1 MLPQLIVWILICSF
15 MAQAAYSICAPFL
28 PVEFERK
35 GLPSSYTGAVF
46 SFYSV
51 GQIVV
56 ALLVGK
62 VVDRLGHKNLLPGGI
77 GLMGISFICLGLI
90 GEMESRVNI
99 LSVVI
104 IVRFFQGAAAST
116 LVTTYYTIC
125 MNDFPERKVEFI
137 GLVSTTV
144 GLGLVCG
151 PILGS
156 ALYSVFGYRWTF
168 YTYGDF
174 KIMFAIAMRLLL

>member
-1 MLPQLIVWILICSF
+1 
-15 MAQAAYSICAPFL
+15 
-28 PVEFERK
+28 
-35 GLPSSYTGAVF
+35 
-46 SFYSV
+46 
-51 GQIVV
+51 
-56 ALLVGK
+56 
-62 VVDRLGHKNLLPGGI
+62 
-77 GLMGISFICLGLI
+77 MGISFICLGLI

-168 YTYGDF
+168 YTYGGF
-174 KIMFAIAMRLLL
+174 KIMFAIAMRLNMPERRSVPAVPRASDLDELIPEEKQDEKSNTEKESKVSV